1 LSACQVCSGTGF
13 EIVEKDGREVARRC
27 ACRARAVAATHDF
40 AGECR
45 IPPRYQEC
53 SLGSFDAAH
62 APLRAAYEVCL
73 QYCNGYP
80 HLGTTEEGLGLL
92 FVGTSG
98 VGKTHLAVSVLRE
111 LYERKRVRGQFWDFR
126 DLMREIK
133 RSFDPETRTTEFR
146 VLDPVVQADVLLLDD
161 LGSARFTEWM
171 SDTLFY
177 VLNTR
182 YIEKRPTLVT
192 TNYLDMDPETIV
204 KDQRAAQTGEGR
216 FEELKHIPYLRTDQ
230 YLVER
235 VGVPLRSR
243 LMQMCHV
250 ITIKAPDH
258 RAARQ
263 ASTLDAIRR
272 SAR

>member
-1 LSACQVCSGTGF
+1 MSACERCSGSGF
-13 EIVEKDGREVARRC
+13 EIVEKDGREFARRC
-27 ACRARAVAATHDF
+27 SCRSRRAQGAHDF
-40 AGECR
+40 ARDCR

-53 SLGSFDAAH
+53 SLAGFDAAH
-62 APLRAAYEVCL
+62 APLRAAREVCL

-111 LYERKRVRGQFWDFR
+111 LYERKGVHGQFWDFR

-182 YIEKRPTLVT
+182 YIEKLPTLVT
-192 TNYLDMDPETIV
+192 TNYLDLDPETIV
-204 KDQRAAQTGEGR
+204 KDERAARTGEGS
-216 FEELKHIPYLRTDQ
+216 FEELKHVPYLRFDQ

-235 VGVPLRSR
+235 IGVPLRSR

-250 ITIKAPDH
+250 VTIKAPDH
-258 RAARQ
+258 RAAHQ
-263 ASTLDAIRR
+263 ASTLEAIRR

>member
-1 LSACQVCSGTGF
+1 MSACERCNGSGF
-13 EIVEKDGREVARRC
+13 EIVEKDGRDFARPC
-27 ACRARAVAATHDF
+27 ACRVRAARAPDF
-40 AGECR
+40 AHDCR
-45 IPPRYQEC
+45 IPPRYHEC
-53 SLGSFDAAH
+53 TLGGFDAAH
-62 APLRAAYEVCL
+62 APLRAAHEVCL

-98 VGKTHLAVSVLRE
+98 VGKTHLAVAVLRE
-111 LYERKRVRGQFWDFR
+111 LYERKGVRGQFWDFR

-133 RSFDPETRTTEFR
+133 RSYDPETRTTEFH
-146 VLDPVVQADVLLLDD
+146 VLDPVVQSDVLLLDD

-192 TNYLDMDPETIV
+192 TNYLDLDPETIV
-204 KDQRAAQTGEGR
+204 KDNRLAQTGEGR
-216 FEELKHIPYLRTDQ
+216 YEDVKNVPYLRFDQ

-235 VGVPLRSR
+235 IGVPLRSR

-250 ITIKAPDH
+250 VTIKAPDH
-258 RAARQ
+258 RAAHQ
-263 ASTLDAIRR
+263 ASTLGAIRR